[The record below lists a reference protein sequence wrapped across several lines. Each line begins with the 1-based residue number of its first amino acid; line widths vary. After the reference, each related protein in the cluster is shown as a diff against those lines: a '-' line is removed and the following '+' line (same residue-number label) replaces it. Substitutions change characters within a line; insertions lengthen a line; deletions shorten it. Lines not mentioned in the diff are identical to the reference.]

1 MLKSEI
7 RRNIPLLGVRRI
19 PWVCQRLGGQ
29 RFLAQCQC
37 SQWRPW
43 NQRLQQSNEMTISQ
57 WNKTWQW
64 HHFITMMRL
73 HYNPIIT
80 PSQWND
86 WILTIRKLKYHNA
99 LSAHS
104 YKMSTK
110 TTLSITSLNPTKS
123 KNTTLL
129 ELWKI
134 ELNNCM
140 YMINSIAFW
149 SYLIFLRVRSCCLSF
164 WDLIPPLNG
173 ITLPFGVTPETVS
186 PTGIHSL
193 LVMSKKALPWNRL
206 SGSLYTVM
214 SRLSSA
220 VPRCVSLRA
229 WLSAAD
235 KTKLCFSSPRT
246 CHPSAQ

>member
-1 MLKSEI
+1 MI
-7 RRNIPLLGVRRI
+7 
-19 PWVCQRLGGQ
+19 
-29 RFLAQCQC
+29 
-37 SQWRPW
+37 
-43 NQRLQQSNEMTISQ
+43 
-57 WNKTWQW
+57 
-64 HHFITMMRL
+64 RL
-73 HYNPIIT
+73 HNNPIIT

-86 WILTIRKLKYHNA
+86 WTLTIRKVKYHNA

-104 YKMSTK
+104 YEMSTW
-110 TTLSITSLNPTKS
+110 TTLSITSLDLTKS

-134 ELNNCM
+134 ELNNYM
-140 YMINSIAFW
+140 YMIKSIHVAFW
-149 SYLIFLRVRSCCLSF
+149 SYLIFLRVGSCCLSF
-164 WDLIPPLNG
+164 WDLIPPQDG
-173 ITLPFGVTPETVS
+173 ITLPFGVTPETDS

-206 SGSLYTVM
+206 SGTLYTVM

-229 WLSAAD
+229 WLSAAN
-235 KTKLCFSSPRT
+235 KTKQCFSSPRT